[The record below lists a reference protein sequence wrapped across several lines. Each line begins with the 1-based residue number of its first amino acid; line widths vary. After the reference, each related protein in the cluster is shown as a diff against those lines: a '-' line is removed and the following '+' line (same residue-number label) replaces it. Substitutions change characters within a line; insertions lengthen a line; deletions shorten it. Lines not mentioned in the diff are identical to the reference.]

1 MRIRRLVPTLVA
13 LAATGAGAG
22 AGCALLP
29 SASSTPTIVEVS
41 GADHEAGPMD
51 QARLEMLFA
60 EHVEA
65 ITGPPGAIETVVD
78 GIQLYCISDAANDR
92 MRFVAPIA
100 RASTLDPRVLPVL
113 LQANFHSTLDA
124 RYSISEDV
132 VFATFLHPLSSLTPE
147 LVESGMAQVLSLV
160 QTFGTSFSAGGV
172 IFAPNRPEAP

>member
-1 MRIRRLVPTLVA
+1 MKIRRLLPTLIA
-13 LAATGAGAG
+13 LAVMGAGT
-22 AGCALLP
+22 GCALRP
-29 SASSTPTIVEVS
+29 SAVS
-41 GADHEAGPMD
+41 APAALRASGVDDEAGPMD

-92 MRFVAPIA
+92 MRFIAPIA

-124 RYSISEDV
+124 RYAISEDV
-132 VFATFLHPLSSLTPE
+132 VFATFLHPISSLTPE

-172 IFAPNRPEAP
+172 IVAPDRTGER

>member
-1 MRIRRLVPTLVA
+1 MKIRRLFPTLIA
-13 LAATGAGAG
+13 LAATGAG

-29 SASSTPTIVEVS
+29 SSSSGPAALEASGV
-41 GADHEAGPMD
+41 DDEAGPMD

-100 RASTLDPRVLPVL
+100 RASTLDPRVLPLL

-132 VFATFLHPLSSLTPE
+132 VFATFLHPISSLTPE

-172 IFAPNRPEAP
+172 IFAPTRPEER